1 MKEMITISS
10 KGQVVIPKKIR
21 EEADLK
27 PGDQLL
33 VEWDGNELI
42 FQKVTDKKAKPDV
55 QLVRELLGKYE
66 TAEANSGGNDVR
78 KWRET
83 LYGKID
89 DRQ

>member
-21 EEADLK
+21 KQADLK
-27 PGDQLL
+27 SGDQLL
-33 VEWDGNELI
+33 VEWDGNKLI
-42 FQKVTDKKAKPDV
+42 FQKVTDKKTKPDV

-66 TAEANSGGNDVR
+66 TDANSSGNDVR